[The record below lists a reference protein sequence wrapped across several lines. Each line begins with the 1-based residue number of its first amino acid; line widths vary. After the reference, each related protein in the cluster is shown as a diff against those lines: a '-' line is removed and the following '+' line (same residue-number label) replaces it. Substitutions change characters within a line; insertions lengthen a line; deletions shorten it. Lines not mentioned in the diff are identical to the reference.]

1 MRRLGRFSV
10 LLGTLAF
17 MALPILASGCADTT
31 EAPAPAG
38 DTPAANGDAAIDD
51 NAAADDLGALSDDLG
66 APAESGSDLGLP
78 ESGSTL
84 D

>member
-10 LLGTLAF
+10 TLGTLAF
-17 MALPILASGCADTT
+17 AALPILASGCADTT

-38 DTPAANGDAAIDD
+38 GTPAGTDTT
-51 NAAADDLGALSDDLG
+51 ADESAVGLDELSDDLG
-66 APAESGSDLGLP
+66 APAESGSDLGFP

>member
-10 LLGTLAF
+10 TLGTLAF
-17 MALPILASGCADTT
+17 TALPILASGCAETT

-38 DTPAANGDAAIDD
+38 DTPAATDDAEPAE
-51 NAAADDLGALSDDLG
+51 DDLGELSDDLG
-66 APAESGSDLGLP
+66 APAESGSDLGFP